1 MNDEVISLKIGT
13 VRLENPV
20 VSAPM
25 AGVTDAPFRKIIKR
39 FGPGLLCA
47 EMVSA
52 TALHFKS
59 RKTRDLTGVDPAEK
73 PLSIQI
79 FGSKPEVMAEAA
91 RFVAAQGADIID
103 INMGCPV
110 LKVVKNGEGA
120 VLMNDL
126 PLAER
131 IIRAVVGSVTLPV
144 TVKFRLGW
152 DEEHIVAPELARVAE
167 NCGAAAVAVHGRTRN
182 QFYHGKA
189 DWDQIKRVKD
199 AVRIPVIGNG
209 DIDSPESARAIMEQ
223 TGCDGVMIGQ
233 AAFGNPWIFRQVAV
247 YLEEG
252 RLIPGPSLEERFQ
265 IIREHLHLQVA
276 YSGENRAIKEMRK
289 HLAWYFKGLPDSA
302 RFRDLIN
309 TLDTL
314 ADLSHTL
321 TEYAASLQGKIL
333 PER

>member
-1 MNDEVISLKIGT
+1 MNIGT
-13 VRLENPV
+13 VSLENPIV
-20 VSAPM
+20 LAPM
-25 AGVTDAPFRKIIKR
+25 AGVTDAPFRKIVKR

-59 RKTRDLTGVDPAEK
+59 RKTRDLIGVDPAEK

-79 FGSKPEVMAEAA
+79 FGSEPEIMAEAA

-110 LKVVKNGEGA
+110 PKVVKNGEGA
-120 VLMNDL
+120 ALMNDL

-131 IIRAVVGSVTLPV
+131 IIRAVAASVTLPV

-152 DEEHIVAPELARVAE
+152 DEEHIVAPKLAKIAE
-167 NCGAAAVAVHGRTRN
+167 GCGAAAVAVHGRTRN
-182 QFYHGKA
+182 QFYHGNA
-189 DWDQIKRVKD
+189 DWEQIGRVKA

-209 DIDSPESARAIMEQ
+209 DIRSPESARAIMEQ

-233 AAFGNPWIFRQVAV
+233 AACGNPWIFRQIVV
-247 YLEEG
+247 YLRDG
-252 RLIPGPSLEERFQ
+252 RMIPEPSLEERFQ
-265 IIREHLHLQVA
+265 TVRDHLQLQVA
-276 YSGENRAIKEMRK
+276 FSGETRAVKEMRK
-289 HLAWYFKGLPDSA
+289 HLAWYFKGLPGSA

-309 TLDTL
+309 TLDGL
-314 ADLSHTL
+314 AEVSRAL
-321 TEYAASLQGKIL
+321 TEYANGLRQIL